1 VPEGRERLMVKQA
14 PTPAKLAVMTFFAL
28 TCFGLLL
35 FLWKAFGGPTPLA
48 PEGYRVHVRFPEATQ
63 LADQADVRIS
73 GVPVGKVVA
82 LAQGGQR
89 TDATLQ
95 LDSKYAPLARDA
107 RAILRTKTLLGETYV
122 ELSPGS
128 GDAPKLPEGGRLP
141 DANVQ
146 PTTELDEVI
155 RAFTPATR
163 RDLKRFVIGTAAS
176 LKGRDQDLSDVVGNA
191 GPLLRDSGSLLTI
204 LDSQRGALRRL
215 VRDTGVTFDA
225 LGRNQAAVQTLVTAG
240 DRLFATTAA
249 RDADLQRTL
258 KLLPTFLDELRPT
271 LAVGRATAADAAPVV
286 HALAPAAP
294 RLAPVLRDTIAITPG
309 LRALLRETSPLI
321 AAARTGVP
329 AATRTVRA
337 APALIHQLEPA
348 ARDLRPTADFLG
360 LYKREVIQSWM
371 NVAAATQATFQN
383 PGAAKPLH
391 YLRVLI
397 PITTEAF
404 VTQGRRMASNRHNPY
419 LAPGGL
425 DKLATGLEALDCTN
439 TSNPQP
445 LPVIGSAPPCRAQA
459 PLAFDGRTQSFPQL
473 RRDPP
478 G

>member
-1 VPEGRERLMVKQA
+1 MVKQA

-35 FLWKAFGGPTPLA
+35 FLWKAFGGPVPLA

-73 GVPVGKVVA
+73 GVPVGKVVG
-82 LAQGGQR
+82 LAQGGER

-95 LDSKYAPLARDA
+95 LDSKYAPLASDA

-128 GDAPKLPEGGRLP
+128 RAARKLPEGGRLP
-141 DANVQ
+141 DAQVQ
-146 PTTELDEVI
+146 RTTELDEVI
-155 RAFTPATR
+155 RAFTPRTR
-163 RDLKRFVIGTAAS
+163 RDLKTFVTGMAAS
-176 LKGRDQDLSDVVGNA
+176 LDGRDQDLNDVVGNA
-191 GPLLRDSGSLLTI
+191 GPLLRDSGGLLTI
-204 LDSQRGALRRL
+204 LDTQKGALRRL
-215 VRDTGVTFDA
+215 VHDTGVTFDA
-225 LGRNQAAVQTLVTAG
+225 LGRNQAALRTLITAG

-249 RDADLQRTL
+249 RDADLQRTF

-271 LAVGRATAADAAPVV
+271 LSVARATAADAAPVV

-294 RLAPVLRDTIAITPG
+294 RLQPVLRDTIALTPD

-321 AAARTGVP
+321 SAAGPGVP
-329 AATRTVRA
+329 AATRTIRA
-337 APALIHQLEPA
+337 APALIHELEPL
-348 ARDLRPTADFLG
+348 ARDLRPTVDFLG
-360 LYKREVIQSWM
+360 LYKREVMQSWM

-397 PITTEAF
+397 PVTTEAF
-404 VTQGRRMASNRHNPY
+404 ITQGKRFASNRHNPY
-419 LAPGGL
+419 FAPGGL
-425 DKLATGLEALDCTN
+425 EKLATGLEALDCAN

-445 LPVIGSAPPCRAQA
+445 LPVIGSAPPCKAQSPFA
-459 PLAFDGRTQSFPQL
+459 VDGATRSFPQL

-478 G
+478 R

>member
-1 VPEGRERLMVKQA
+1 MVKQA
-14 PTPAKLAVMTFFAL
+14 PTPFKLAVMTFFAL
-28 TCFGLLL
+28 SCFGLLL

-48 PEGYRVHVRFPEATQ
+48 PEGYRVHVDFLEATQ

-73 GVPVGKVVA
+73 GVPVGKVVG
-82 LAQGGQR
+82 LDQHGRR

-128 GDAPKLPEGGRLP
+128 RDAPKLPEGGRLP
-141 DANVQ
+141 YAQVQ

-155 RAFTPATR
+155 RAFTPKTR
-163 RDLKRFVIGTAAS
+163 RDFKRFVIGMAES
-176 LKGRDQDLSDVVGNA
+176 LNGRDQGLNDVVGNA
-191 GPLLRDSGSLLTI
+191 GPLLRDGGSLLTT

-225 LGRNQAAVQTLVTAG
+225 LGRNQAAVRTLVTSG
-240 DRLFATTAA
+240 DRLFAATAA

-271 LAVGRATAADAAPVV
+271 LAVARATAVDAAPVV

-309 LRALLRETSPLI
+309 LRALLRESSPLI
-321 AAARTGVP
+321 TAARPGLP

-337 APALIHQLEPA
+337 APALIHQLEPL
-348 ARDLRPTADFLG
+348 ARDLRPTVDFLG
-360 LYKREVIQSWM
+360 LYRRELIQSWM

-404 VTQGRRMASNRHNPY
+404 VVQDKRFASNRHNPY
-419 LAPGGL
+419 FAPGAL
-425 DKLATGLEALDCTN
+425 EKLATGLEAFDCAN

-445 LPVIGSAPPCRAQA
+445 LPVIGSAPPCKVQA
-459 PLAFDGRTQSFPQL
+459 PLQFDGATRSFPQL

-478 G
+478 GS

>member
-1 VPEGRERLMVKQA
+1 MVKQA
-14 PTPAKLAVMTFFAL
+14 PTPAKLAVMTIFAL

-35 FLWKAFGGPTPLA
+35 FLWKAFGGPTPLT
-48 PEGYRVHVRFPEATQ
+48 PKGYRVHVDFPEATQ
-63 LADQADVRIS
+63 LAAEADVRIS
-73 GVPVGKVVA
+73 GVPVGKVVG
-82 LAQGGQR
+82 LAQHGQR

-95 LDSKYAPLARDA
+95 LDSKYAPLASNA
-107 RAILRTKTLLGETYV
+107 RAMLRTKTLLGETYV

-128 GDAPKLPEGGRLP
+128 RSAPKIREGGRLA
-141 DANVQ
+141 DAQVQ

-163 RDLKRFVIGTAAS
+163 RDFKTFITGMAES
-176 LKGRDQDLSDVVGNA
+176 LKGRDQDLNDVVGNA
-191 GPLLRDSGSLLTI
+191 GPLLRDSGGLLTI
-204 LDSQRGALRRL
+204 LDSQKGALRRL

-225 LGRNQAAVQTLVTAG
+225 LGRNQAAVRTLVTAG
-240 DRLFATTAA
+240 NRLFATTAA
-249 RDADLQRTL
+249 RDADLQRTFR
-258 KLLPTFLDELRPT
+258 LLPTFLDELRPT
-271 LAVGRATAADAAPVV
+271 LAVARATAAEAAPVV

-294 RLAPVLRDTIAITPG
+294 RLEPVLRDTIGLTPD
-309 LRALLRETSPLI
+309 LRSLLRETGPLVS
-321 AAARTGVP
+321 AARPGLP

-337 APALIHQLEPA
+337 APALVHELEPL
-348 ARDLRPTADFLG
+348 ARDLRPVVDYLG
-360 LYKREVIQSWM
+360 LYRHEVMQSWM

-404 VTQGRRMASNRHNPY
+404 VTQGKRMASNRHNPY
-419 LAPGGL
+419 FAPGAF

-439 TSNPQP
+439 TSNPQS
-445 LPVIGSAPPCRAQA
+445 LPVLGSAPPCKTQA
-459 PLAFDGRTQSFPQL
+459 PLTFDGATRSFPQL

-478 G
+478 

>member
-1 VPEGRERLMVKQA
+1 MVKQA
-14 PTPAKLAVMTFFAL
+14 PTPFKLAVMTFFAL
-28 TCFGLLL
+28 SCFGLLL
-35 FLWKAFGGPTPLA
+35 FLWKAFGGPVPLA
-48 PEGYRVHVRFPEATQ
+48 PKGYRVHVDFPEATQ

-73 GVPVGKVVA
+73 GVPVGKVVF
-82 LAQGGQR
+82 LAQRGQR

-128 GDAPKLPEGGRLP
+128 PDAPKLPEGGRLP
-141 DANVQ
+141 DAQVQ

-155 RAFTPATR
+155 RAFTPRTR
-163 RDLKRFVIGTAAS
+163 RDLKTFVTGMAAS
-176 LKGRDQDLSDVVGNA
+176 LKGRDQDLNDVIGNA
-191 GPLLRDSGSLLTI
+191 GPLLHDSGSLLTI

-225 LGRNQAAVQTLVTAG
+225 LGRNQAAVRTLVTAG

-249 RDADLQRTL
+249 RDGDLQRTL

-271 LAVGRATAADAAPVV
+271 LNVARATAADAAPVV
-286 HALAPAAP
+286 RSLAPAAP

-309 LRALLRETSPLI
+309 LRALLREASPLI
-321 AAARTGVP
+321 SAARPGLP

-337 APALIHQLEPA
+337 APALIHQLEPL
-348 ARDLRPTADFLG
+348 ARDLRPTVDFLG
-360 LYKREVIQSWM
+360 LYKRELIQSWM

-404 VTQGRRMASNRHNPY
+404 VVQDKRFASNRHNPY
-419 LAPGGL
+419 FAPGGL
-425 DKLATGLEALDCTN
+425 EKLATGLEALDCTN

-445 LPVIGSAPPCRAQA
+445 LPVIGSAPPCKAQA
-459 PLAFDGRTQSFPQL
+459 PVEFDGTDRSFPQL

>member
-1 VPEGRERLMVKQA
+1 MVKQP
-14 PTPAKLAVMTFFAL
+14 PTAAKLAVMTVFAL
-28 TCFGLLL
+28 SCFGLLL
-35 FLWKAFGGPTPLA
+35 FLWRAFGGPTPLA
-48 PEGYRVHVRFPEATQ
+48 PAGYRVHVDFPEATQ

-73 GVPVGKVVA
+73 GVPVGKVVG
-82 LAQGGQR
+82 LAQRGDR

-95 LDSKYAPLARDA
+95 LDARYAPLPRDA

-128 GDAPKLPEGGRLP
+128 RDAPKLPEGGRLP
-141 DANVQ
+141 DAQVQ

-163 RDLKRFVIGTAAS
+163 RDLKTFVTGMAAS
-176 LKGRDQDLSDVVGNA
+176 LDGRDQDLNDVVGNA

-225 LGRNQAAVQTLVTAG
+225 LGRNQAAVRTLVTAG

-249 RDADLQRTL
+249 RDADLQSTL

-271 LAVGRATAADAAPVV
+271 LAVARATAADAAPVV

-294 RLAPVLRDTIAITPG
+294 RLQPVLRDTIAITPG
-309 LRALLRETSPLI
+309 LRALLRSSSPLI
-321 AAARTGVP
+321 AAARPGLP

-337 APALIHQLEPA
+337 APALVGQLEPL
-348 ARDLRPTADFLG
+348 ARDLRPVVAFLG
-360 LYKREVIQSWM
+360 LYRREVIQSWM

-397 PITTEAF
+397 PMTTEAF
-404 VTQGRRMASNRHNPY
+404 MTQGERMASNRHNPY
-419 LAPGGL
+419 IAPGGL
-425 DKLATGLEALDCTN
+425 AKLATGLEALDCSN
-439 TSNPQP
+439 TSNPQTY
-445 LPVIGSAPPCRAQA
+445 PVIGSAPPCKTQA
-459 PLAFDGRTQSFPQL
+459 PIAFDGRTQSFPQL

-478 G
+478 

>member
-1 VPEGRERLMVKQA
+1 MVKQA
-14 PTPAKLAVMTFFAL
+14 PTPAKLAVMTIFAL

-35 FLWKAFGGPTPLA
+35 FLWKAFGGPTPLT
-48 PEGYRVHVRFPEATQ
+48 PKGYRVHVDFPEATQ
-63 LADQADVRIS
+63 LASQADVRIS
-73 GVPVGKVVA
+73 GVPVGKVVS
-82 LAQGGQR
+82 LAQHGQR

-95 LDSKYAPLARDA
+95 LDSKYAPLASNA

-128 GDAPKLPEGGRLP
+128 RNAPKIPEGGRLA
-141 DANVQ
+141 DARVQ

-155 RAFTPATR
+155 RAFKPATR
-163 RDLKRFVIGTAAS
+163 RDFKTFITGMAES
-176 LKGRDQDLSDVVGNA
+176 LKGRDQDLNDVVGNA

-204 LDSQRGALRRL
+204 LDSQKGALRRL

-225 LGRNQAAVQTLVTAG
+225 LGRNQAAVRTLVTAG
-240 DRLFATTAA
+240 NRLFATTAA
-249 RDADLQRTL
+249 RDADLQRTF

-271 LAVGRATAADAAPVV
+271 LAVARATAADAAPVV

-294 RLAPVLRDTIAITPG
+294 RLEPVLRDTIGLTPD
-309 LRALLRETSPLI
+309 LRSLLRETGPLVS
-321 AAARTGVP
+321 AARPGLP
-329 AATRTVRA
+329 AATRTLRA
-337 APALIHQLEPA
+337 APALVHELEPL
-348 ARDLRPTADFLG
+348 ARDLRPVVDYLG
-360 LYKREVIQSWM
+360 LYKREVMQSWM

-404 VTQGRRMASNRHNPY
+404 VTQGKRMASNRHNPY
-419 LAPGGL
+419 FAPGAF

-439 TSNPQP
+439 TSNPQS
-445 LPVIGSAPPCRAQA
+445 LPVIGSAPPCKTQA
-459 PLAFDGRTQSFPQL
+459 PLTFDGATRSFPQL

-478 G
+478 

>member
-1 VPEGRERLMVKQA
+1 MVKQA
-14 PTPAKLAVMTFFAL
+14 PTPMKLAVMTVFAL
-28 TCFGLLL
+28 SCFGLLL
-35 FLWKAFGGPTPLA
+35 FLWKAFGGPTPLT
-48 PEGYRVHVRFPEATQ
+48 PKGYRVHVDFPEATQ
-63 LADQADVRIS
+63 LAQEADVRIS

-82 LAQGGQR
+82 LAQRGQR

-95 LDSKYAPLARDA
+95 LNSKYAPLPRDA

-128 GDAPKLPEGGRLP
+128 RGRPKIPEGGRLP
-141 DANVQ
+141 DAQVQ

-163 RDLKRFVIGTAAS
+163 HDLKRFVIGTAAS
-176 LKGRDQDLSDVVGNA
+176 LQGRDQDLNDVVGNA

-204 LDSQRGALRRL
+204 LDSQKGALRKL

-225 LGRNQAAVQTLVTAG
+225 LGRNQAAVRTLVTAG

-258 KLLPTFLDELRPT
+258 KLLPTFLDEVRPT
-271 LAVGRATAADAAPVV
+271 LNVARATAADAAPVV
-286 HALAPAAP
+286 HSLAPAAP
-294 RLAPVLRDTIAITPG
+294 LLAPVLRDTIGLTPD
-309 LRALLRETSPLI
+309 LRALLRETSPLVS
-321 AAARTGVP
+321 AARNGLP

-337 APALIHQLEPA
+337 APALVDQLEPL
-348 ARDLRPTADFLG
+348 ARDLRPVVDYLG
-360 LYKREVIQSWM
+360 LYKREVMQSWM

-383 PGAAKPLH
+383 PGASKPLH

-397 PITTEAF
+397 PLTTEAF
-404 VTQGRRMASNRHNPY
+404 VTQGKRLASNRHNPY
-419 LAPGGL
+419 FAPGGF

-439 TSNPQP
+439 TSNPQS
-445 LPVIGSAPPCRAQA
+445 LPVLGSAPPCRAQA
-459 PLAFDGRTQSFPQL
+459 PFAFDGATRSFPQL

-478 G
+478 